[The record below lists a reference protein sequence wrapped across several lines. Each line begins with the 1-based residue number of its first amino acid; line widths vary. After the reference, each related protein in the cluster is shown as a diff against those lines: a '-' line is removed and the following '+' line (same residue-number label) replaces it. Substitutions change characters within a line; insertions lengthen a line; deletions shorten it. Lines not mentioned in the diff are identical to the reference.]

1 MIRTLQGKLNGRE
14 GAKLSVTQKR
24 RARGSIRWTFILTL
38 ALAPLP
44 GLASAQE
51 SEEDAEPIQNVQL
64 LFHLVEADGFTGD
77 DPAISDVVG
86 ELRKLFNFH
95 GYRLL
100 STSMLNVG
108 LAESFEK
115 EGSTWITRISG
126 SASQRIVAD
135 DAETPLTIRADVSSL
150 STTRVRAKV
159 TLTVGMTGFLLD
171 ASVTLR
177 DGQRVVLGSA
187 RRSADT
193 PVLILIVTPRI
204 DPT

>member
-1 MIRTLQGKLNGRE
+1 MIGTLQPKLN
-14 GAKLSVTQKR
+14 
-24 RARGSIRWTFILTL
+24 GSIRWALIL
-38 ALAPLP
+38 AAAFVPLP
-44 GLASAQE
+44 GMASAQE

-77 DPAISDVVG
+77 DPAIRDVVG
-86 ELRKLFNFH
+86 ELRKLFNFQ

-115 EGSTWITRISG
+115 EGNTWITRISG

-135 DAETPLTIRADVSSL
+135 DSETPLTIHADVSSM